1 VSESENIT
9 EKEVV
14 NKLLRQ
20 KREMLITLE
29 IDEKFFVRKV
39 LKGQQVEDWQLL
51 LGKTQKQIKAIKDYI
66 SFLEEI

>member
-1 VSESENIT
+1 
-9 EKEVV
+9 
-14 NKLLRQ
+14 
-20 KREMLITLE
+20 MLITLE